1 MPKRKQPKVIIR
13 KLGKEKA
20 WGQFIEDENI
30 IEIDPR
36 LRGKHKLEIY
46 LHELYHW
53 FNPKATEEEVIRF
66 QKEFGNFL
74 WRHNLRFVENH
85 AKQP

>member
-20 WGQFIEDENI
+20 WGQFIEDDNI

-36 LRGKHKLEIY
+36 LRGKNKLGVY

-53 FNPKATEEEVIRF
+53 FKPDATEEEVLTF
-66 QKEFGNFL
+66 EAEFTEFL

-85 AKQP
+85 EK